1 MNKVKVFEKELSWI
15 VDPKIKAFAE
25 KLVECAPD
33 YFFEVAA
40 SSTGKYH
47 PTYSL
52 GPGGLVR
59 HTKSAAKIL
68 HELLANLEMFNKY
81 SQDKKDMML
90 VAIIAHDFFK
100 HGLAEKA
107 GKYTVTE
114 HPIVCADFIRY
125 NDKVNCLLE
134 REQIEFIASC
144 VETHMGFFSR
154 DYRTGKKVLPEPQT
168 GPQHLVHLADYLASR
183 KYLIMDFGD
192 DYYQPEAEKPAAE
205 TTKDDALE
213 GIKAQIVDRCKRLI
227 ADGMDNKELYALI
240 ASENG
245 GNRNPNSICDLT
257 VANNV
262 LKILE
267 RVGA

>member
-1 MNKVKVFEKELSWI
+1 
-15 VDPKIKAFAE
+15 
-25 KLVECAPD
+25 
-33 YFFEVAA
+33 
-40 SSTGKYH
+40 
-47 PTYSL
+47 
-52 GPGGLVR
+52 
-59 HTKSAAKIL
+59 
-68 HELLANLEMFNKY
+68 
-81 SQDKKDMML
+81 ML

-144 VETHMGFFSR
+144 VETHMGFFPK

-192 DYYQPEAEKPAAE
+192 DYYQPETEKPATE

-227 ADGMDNKELYALI
+227 ADGMDNKELYTLI
-240 ASENG
+240 AAENG
-245 GNRNPNSICDLT
+245 GNRNPNSITDIG
-257 VANNV
+257 VANIVLHMLEELNV
-262 LKILE
+262 
-267 RVGA
+267 

>member
-1 MNKVKVFEKELSWI
+1 MQWI
-15 VDPKIKAFAE
+15 VDPKIRDFCS
-25 KLVECAPD
+25 KLIDMAPD
-33 YFFEVAA
+33 YFWEVSS
-40 SSTGKYH
+40 SSTNKYH
-47 PTYSL
+47 PSYAI

-59 HTKSAAKIL
+59 HSKSAAKIL
-68 HELLANLEMFNKY
+68 HELLSNLEMFNKY

-134 REQIEFIASC
+134 RDQIEFIAGC
-144 VETHMGFFSR
+144 VETHMGFFSK

-192 DYYQPEAEKPAAE
+192 DYYEPIVKEAPTNYAE
-205 TTKDDALE
+205 LGTDLE
-213 GIKAQIVDRCKRLI
+213 DIKNKIVLRCKTLI
-227 ADGMDNKELYALI
+227 ADGMDNKQIYALI
-240 ASENG
+240 AEKNG
-245 GNRNPNSICDLT
+245 GNRNPNSISDII
-257 VANNV
+257 VANTVLHMLEELNV
-262 LKILE
+262 
-267 RVGA
+267 